1 VVPEERAG
9 PLDQVRAVPFSS
21 EEREE
26 RGGFHVVNPS
36 LDIKE
41 ESGNSVSEAVKGL
54 NIVL

>member
-1 VVPEERAG
+1 M
-9 PLDQVRAVPFSS
+9 

-26 RGGFHVVNPS
+26 RGGFHIVEPS

-54 NIVL
+54 NVVL